1 MSILDKLKKG
11 IFGAEK
17 DEENAAADAAAQDY
31 GTAEGAA
38 IGKKEILRA
47 AELLQKYKSA
57 KANLET
63 KIVRNENFWKL
74 RQWECYSSTGNKD
87 DLKPAS
93 AYLWNAIVQKRADFI
108 DGYPAPNVLPRMHD
122 DEEEARKLSAVLPIV
137 LAQSNFKR
145 VYRDVVTYKLK
156 QGTGVYG
163 VFWDSAKNNGLG
175 DIAIRKVDLLT
186 LFWEPGV
193 TDIQDSA
200 NVFVVG
206 LYDNDVLMRT
216 YPQLKAKN
224 LSSGVINVR
233 HYAYDDNIDTS
244 GKTAVVDW
252 YYKKRVGS
260 KTVLHYCKFVGD
272 TVLYAT
278 ENDTESPTAVNIDGE
293 TGETYNVPS
302 GESMAEKGLYAHG
315 KYPFV
320 VDPLFA
326 IEGTIAGYGYTD
338 IGKDTQ
344 EQIDLINQAIVKN
357 TMCGAR
363 PRYFVYSGGAVNEAE
378 FADLSKD
385 FVHVDGQLG
394 ADSIR
399 SVDYKPLQG
408 NYMSFLEMKID
419 ELKEV
424 TGNRDV
430 NNGGSSGATAASAI
444 AAMQEAGSK
453 QSRDAISGT
462 YDAFHDIVMLCIELM
477 REKYDTARYF
487 RILGEDGT
495 AQYMMYDNS
504 GLRPQPQGEVGGVD
518 MGMRLPEFD
527 IEVTAERDSPYN
539 KMERNE
545 LAVQLYQLG
554 VFSPQNTDQS
564 LMLLE
569 TMDFDGKEDIIQRV
583 SQSGTMYDMLLQYQ
597 QLALSLAAKYEPQT
611 ADMIAQTMGA
621 GAATPQPIPTAQGV
635 FGTGSGNSSGETRM
649 NNARDAAQERT
660 QPR

>member
-1 MSILDKLKKG
+1 MSILDKLRKG
-11 IFGAEK
+11 IFGAER
-17 DEENAAADAAAQDY
+17 DGENVAADAAAQDY
-31 GTAEGAA
+31 GTAESAA
-38 IGKKEILRA
+38 IGKKEILHA

-57 KANLET
+57 KANLEK

-108 DGYPAPNVLPRMHD
+108 DGYPAPNVLPRMQD

-163 VFWDSAKNNGLG
+163 VFWDPAKNNGLG

-193 TDIQDSA
+193 TDIQDSS

-233 HYAYDDNIDTS
+233 HYAYDDNIDTT

-252 YYKKRVGS
+252 YYKKRVGNR
-260 KTVLHYCKFVGD
+260 TVLHYCKFVGD

-278 ENDTESPTAVNIDGE
+278 ENDTERPTAVNIDGE

-408 NYMSFLEMKID
+408 NYMSFLEMKIE

-462 YDAFHDIVMLCIELM
+462 YDAFHDVVMLCIELM

-487 RILGEDGT
+487 RILGEDGS

-504 GLRPQPQGEVGGVD
+504 GLRPQPQGAVGGVD

-583 SQSGTMYDMLLQYQ
+583 SESGTMYDMLLQYQ

-635 FGTGSGNSSGETRM
+635 FGAGSGNSSGETRM

>member
-1 MSILDKLKKG
+1 MNILDKLRKG
-11 IFGAEK
+11 IFGAER
-17 DEENAAADAAAQDY
+17 DEENVAADAAAQDY
-31 GTAEGAA
+31 GTAESAA
-38 IGKKEILRA
+38 IGKKEILHA
-47 AELLQKYKSA
+47 SELLQKYKSA
-57 KANLET
+57 KANLEK

-74 RQWECYSSTGNKD
+74 RQWECYRSTGNKD

-108 DGYPAPNVLPRMHD
+108 DGYPAPNVLPRMQD

-163 VFWDSAKNNGLG
+163 VFWDPAKNNGLG

-233 HYAYDDNIDTS
+233 HYAYDDNIDIS

-252 YYKKRVGS
+252 YYKKRAGNR
-260 KTVLHYCKFVGD
+260 TVLHYCKFVGD

-278 ENDTESPTAVNIDGE
+278 ENDTERPTAVNIDGE

-408 NYMSFLEMKID
+408 NYMSFLEMKIE

-635 FGTGSGNSSGETRM
+635 FGSGSGNGSGETRM